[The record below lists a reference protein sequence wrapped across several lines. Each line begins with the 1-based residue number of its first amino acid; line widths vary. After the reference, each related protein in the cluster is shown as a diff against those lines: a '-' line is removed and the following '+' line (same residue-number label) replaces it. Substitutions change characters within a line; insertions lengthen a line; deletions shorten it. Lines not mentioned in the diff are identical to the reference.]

1 MQTFCVGVDEGDE
14 RAEEGMGRGSVPR
27 CAIRQ
32 DVPGLGGTPCR
43 ERPGAPSVQN
53 CADPGGHGGS
63 ISTLQVVVSTV
74 YL

>member
-32 DVPGLGGTPCR
+32 DVPGLGSGRVLGSPG
-43 ERPGAPSVQN
+43 ER
-53 CADPGGHGGS
+53 
-63 ISTLQVVVSTV
+63 
-74 YL
+74 